1 MDHRVMGGGHRSLAH
16 LLTHQEEIIATDR
29 KRRSEA
35 SHVIV
40 M

>member
-1 MDHRVMGGGHRSLAH
+1 MGGGHCPLAH

-35 SHVIV
+35 SQVIV